1 MEITSDGS
9 AYLEVDENVTIT
21 QENRD
26 LIETDHDTSIVV
38 EEDMQPDQEPV
49 ETTGQEQT
57 YEEAVTEMT
66 NEEISNLDAAI
77 ADWAAQFEMQL
88 NGEVQTE
95 ESELTLRP

>member
-1 MEITSDGS
+1 MFRVAFG
-9 AYLEVDENVTIT
+9 
-21 QENRD
+21 
-26 LIETDHDTSIVV
+26 TDHDTSIVT
-38 EEDMQPDQEPV
+38 EEDTVPDQIPV
-49 ETTGQEQT
+49 ETTGEEKT

-88 NGEVQTE
+88 NGEAPTE